1 MGKEAFSEMAELLG
15 RVCGSIVKELGTA
28 GKPLVEGFK
37 RGWQQAMRE
46 EEPAATRGVS
56 QQQESR

>member
-15 RVCGSIVKELGTA
+15 KVCGSVVKELGSA

-37 RGWQQAMRE
+37 RGWQQAMQE
-46 EEPAATRGVS
+46 EEPVATRDAR

>member
-15 RVCGSIVKELGTA
+15 KVCGSIVKELGSA

-37 RGWQQAMRE
+37 RGWQQAIQE
-46 EEPAATRGVS
+46 EEPVGSR
-56 QQQESR
+56 QQESR